1 MSATE
6 EVIAKIK
13 EALASNV
20 DFKTISLSED
30 FAQRLFRELD
40 FNMFPGDI
48 LQIMGFWTHVEPKQK
63 DDILFVKFNHPLW
76 VAYRARRRAKCR
88 RIQAEVERMA
98 QDEP

>member
-1 MSATE
+1 MTAKE

-40 FNMFPGDI
+40 FNVAPWDF
-48 LQIMGFWTHVEPKQK
+48 LQIMGFWTHVERDQK
-63 DDILFVKFNHPLW
+63 DDILFENFRSPLW
-76 VAYRARRRAKCR
+76 VAYRARRKAKCR
-88 RIQAEVERMA
+88 RIQVEVERM
-98 QDEP
+98 E